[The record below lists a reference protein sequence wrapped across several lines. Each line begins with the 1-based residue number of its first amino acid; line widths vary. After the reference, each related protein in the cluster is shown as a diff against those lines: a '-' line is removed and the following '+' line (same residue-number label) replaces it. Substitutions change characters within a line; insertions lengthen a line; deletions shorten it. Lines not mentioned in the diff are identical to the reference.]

1 MGTDADGQPYHDDTI
16 AARWV
21 LCLAL
26 DMKKF
31 KGYYDKQNLQK
42 MVK

>member
-21 LCLAL
+21 IALAL
-26 DMKKF
+26 DMRKF
-31 KGYYDKQNLQK
+31 KGYLDQHITQRMIK
-42 MVK
+42 